1 MRTIRLHMTPLRQ
14 RMLEDMQLRN
24 YSPLTIDC
32 YLRCVA
38 DFARHFG
45 ASPEHLGPEQ
55 VRTSQLFL
63 VQDKQVS
70 WTSVV
75 QTVCALRFFYRVT
88 LGRPGMLEYIP
99 HPRRPFTLPTLLSQA
114 EVAALLTVSRGYQM
128 VAKISHSGWV
138 RKLRQA
144 IGSWQPTSSPGREI
158 AAVLTP
164 HRFCRATHQ
173 WVIRTPKEKGGSQYA
188 VLVTTLTDLDPVA
201 LADAYDGRAMIEA
214 TFCQDKQALGLGG
227 TPPAQVG
234 GSADGA
240 AVGSPGPSCAS
251 MGQTVAQSGA
261 YHAATAAGLWPG
273 AVAPR
278 CLGSPQSYP
287 MAARVDG
294 QCALLTPSPAR
305 NPSSGGLFYALSRA
319 CAGGVFAL
327 KPDSCDR
334 GARGCLGA
342 GRARY
347 PARWRHERPLG
358 ASPGGR
364 RLSLMVPFPRPVPA
378 CGTHFAH
385 TRDRVP

>member
-14 RMLEDMQLRN
+14 RMLEDMQRRN
-24 YSPLTIDC
+24 YSLLTIDC

-38 DFARHFG
+38 NFALDLGSLPRAPGPG
-45 ASPEHLGPEQ
+45 AGPHL
-55 VRTSQLFL
+55 S
-63 VQDKQVS
+63 
-70 WTSVV
+70 
-75 QTVCALRFFYRVT
+75 T
-88 LGRPGMLEYIP
+88 LSRPGQTGVL
-99 HPRRPFTLPTLLSQA
+99 RDFRSADRLC
-114 EVAALLTVSRGYQM
+114 AALLLPRHPRTPRNARVYPPSPTALHPPDSPESSGGSRVTDRQSGVSDGGQDQSQWVGAEVTPSHRL
-128 VAKISHSGWV
+128 VAAHLG
-138 RKLRQA
+138 
-144 IGSWQPTSSPGREI
+144 PGREI

-188 VLVTTLTDLDPVA
+188 VLVTTLTDLSPVA

-327 KPDSCDR
+327 KPGNCAR

-347 PARWRHERPLG
+347 PAR
-358 ASPGGR
+358 
-364 RLSLMVPFPRPVPA
+364 
-378 CGTHFAH
+378 
-385 TRDRVP
+385 